1 MIFPAKLT
9 VKSATSPLTLCK
21 ASALFCAISW
31 LAFSF
36 KRPAS
41 SLASAKIS
49 ALLFSAVSFAFSII
63 VLASVRL
70 PANSASR
77 LLASSSAFL
86 RASSAPS
93 ISEEIFSA
101 RSAKMLEI
109 FPQAYFFTKKINKR
123 KEPAIRI
130 KSPIMVLIVKSIF

>member
-1 MIFPAKLT
+1 MIFPARLT

-49 ALLFSAVSFAFSII
+49 ALLFSAVPFAFSII

-77 LLASSSAFL
+77 LLASSSAFYGL
-86 RASSAPS
+86 PRHHQYLKKSFQHVHQDAGNISPS
-93 ISEEIFSA
+93 V
-101 RSAKMLEI
+101 
-109 FPQAYFFTKKINKR
+109 FFH
-123 KEPAIRI
+123 
-130 KSPIMVLIVKSIF
+130 